1 MNVFLAKQWKWCGL
15 FVLITLP
22 LAFLAPYKSYVI
34 QWLIDAQSAAQIPRL
49 LAAGGGIFLSVFL
62 LEWAGRNIFSRI
74 NTSVACSMRQALLGG
89 MLSRDLGAFKQE
101 TVGSYVSQL
110 TNDITAIQNEFLTPL
125 YNIVLYGGMLLFSL
139 FFLYRIHPLMFL
151 IAVAMAVFPAV
162 IPHIFARHL
171 KKSRGAFSKE
181 NAAYVTVSK
190 DILQGFETLRS
201 FGGEENAAR
210 QHHASADALA
220 RSELRY
226 NQVINCNIATTS
238 FIGQV
243 VFYLVL
249 AIGIVLVFRGDLT
262 IGYLVTATNLINFT
276 NQPVQIIS
284 QSVSK
289 IIATKDIRRR
299 LAAACER
306 AAQSADTESRAKG
319 YTLAL
324 KHVRFRYSE
333 NGPWVLNDICCTFE
347 EGKKYALVGAS
358 GAGKSTLAKVIA
370 GMYGRFEGTITC
382 GGKDVRRMS
391 RQEFTDTVAIIP
403 QSPFLFNGTVLENIT
418 LFCDKWTEAEVLSA
432 ARQAGLADLLAAL
445 PLGLHSEILENSLS
459 GGQAQR
465 IGIARALLRKPSIL
479 LADEPTA
486 NLDSDLADDIE
497 SLLMDWP
504 GTAILITHRKSELV
518 LSRADGILEFAKGS
532 ILPQ

>member
-1 MNVFLAKQWKWCGL
+1 MKTYLFKQWKCCVL
-15 FVLITLP
+15 FVLLTLP

-49 LAAGGGIFLSVFL
+49 LAAGGGIFLAVFL

-74 NTSVACSMRQALLGG
+74 NTSVACSIRQELLRG

-110 TNDITAIQNEFLTPL
+110 TNDITAIQNEFFTPL

-171 KKSRGAFSKE
+171 KKSRWAFSSE
-181 NAAYVTVSK
+181 NASYVTTSK

-201 FGGEENAAR
+201 FGGEESAAR
-210 QHHASADALA
+210 KHCASAVGVAKA
-220 RSELRY
+220 ELRY
-226 NQVINCNIATTS
+226 NKVINCNIATTS

-249 AIGIVLVFRGDLT
+249 AIGIVLAFQGDLS

-276 NQPVQIIS
+276 NQPVQVIS

-289 IIATKDIRRR
+289 IVATKDIRRR
-299 LAAACER
+299 LAATCKK
-306 AAQSADTESRAKG
+306 AAQRTVKENAAHG
-319 YTLAL
+319 YALAL
-324 KHVRFRYSE
+324 KHVRFRYGE
-333 NGPWVLNDICCTFE
+333 DGPWVLDDICCTFE
-347 EGKKYALVGAS
+347 EGKKYVLVGAS

-370 GMYGRFEGTITC
+370 GMYGNFEGTITC
-382 GGKDVRRMS
+382 GGKDVRRMT
-391 RQEFTDTVAIIP
+391 RQEFTDTIAIIP

-418 LFCDKWTEAEVLSA
+418 LFSGRWTEADVLTA
-432 ARQAGLADLLAAL
+432 ALQAGLGDLLAEL
-445 PLGLHSEILENSLS
+445 PLGLHSKILENSLS

-465 IGIARALLRKPSIL
+465 IGIARALLRKPAVL

-486 NLDSDLADDIE
+486 NLDSALADDIE
-497 SLLMDWP
+497 HLLMDWP
-504 GTAILITHRKSELV
+504 GTAILITHRKSEFV
-518 LSRADGILEFAKGS
+518 LSRADGIREFANG
-532 ILPQ
+532 ILSCK

>member
-1 MNVFLAKQWKWCGL
+1 MKMYLSKEWKWCTL
-15 FVLITLP
+15 FVLVTVP

-34 QWLIDAQSAAQIPRL
+34 QWLIDAGSAAEIPRL
-49 LAAGGGIFLSVFL
+49 LALGGGIFLSVFL
-62 LEWAGRNIFSRI
+62 LEWAGRNIFSHI
-74 NTSVACSMRQALLGG
+74 NTSIARAMREKLLGG
-89 MLSRDLGAFKQE
+89 MLSRDLGTFKKE

-125 YNIVLYGGMLLFSL
+125 YNIVLYGGMLIFSL
-139 FFLYRIHPLMFL
+139 FFLYRIHPLMFF

-171 KKSRGAFSKE
+171 KKSRSAFSQK

-201 FGGEENAAR
+201 FGAEENAAK
-210 QHHASADALA
+210 QHHVFADALA
-220 RSELRY
+220 RAELRY
-226 NQVINCNIATTS
+226 NKIINCNIASTS
-238 FIGQV
+238 FVGQV

-249 AIGIVLVFRGDLT
+249 AIGILLVFRGDLT

-276 NQPVQIIS
+276 NQPVQVIS

-299 LAAACER
+299 LAATSEKEV
-306 AAQSADTESRAKG
+306 QSTDTKSAAKG
-319 YTLAL
+319 SAL
-324 KHVRFRYSE
+324 VLSHVRFRYKE
-333 NGPWVLNDICCTFE
+333 NGAWVLDDINYAFE
-347 EGKKYALVGAS
+347 EGKKYALIGAS

-370 GMYGRFEGTITC
+370 GMYNTFEGTITC
-382 GGKDVRRMS
+382 GGKDVRAMT
-391 RQEFTDTVAIIP
+391 RQEFIRTIAIIP

-418 LFCDKWTEAEVLSA
+418 LFSSKWTEDEVLVA
-432 ARQAGLADLLAAL
+432 AQQAGLGDLLAAL
-445 PLGLHSEILENSLS
+445 PQGLHSEIMENSLS

-465 IGIARALLRKPSIL
+465 IGIARALLLKPDIL

-486 NLDSDLADDIE
+486 NLDSTLADDIE
-497 SLLMDWP
+497 RVLMDWP
-504 GTAILITHRKSELV
+504 GTAILITHRKIELV
-518 LSRADGILEFAKGS
+518 IGRADGILEFANGTIIRK
-532 ILPQ
+532 